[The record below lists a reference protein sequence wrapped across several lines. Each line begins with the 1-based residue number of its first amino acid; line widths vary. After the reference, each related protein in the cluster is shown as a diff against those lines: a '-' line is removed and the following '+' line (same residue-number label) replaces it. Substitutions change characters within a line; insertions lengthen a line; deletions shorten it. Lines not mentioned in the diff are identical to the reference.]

1 MTSVDH
7 KVAMLTLA
15 QERRAAGKP
24 VWERTVRGFRDI
36 LQRHDDDDVV
46 QTRGD
51 LVQVLKASSW
61 YKKADEYGELW
72 TLLDELVDVGNPEID
87 WDEGYNAQ
95 KHLNGLLDA
104 IYDLAD
110 EERVWLA

>member
-51 LVQVLKASSW
+51 LVQVLKASSSTL
-61 YKKADEYGELW
+61 GEKI
-72 TLLDELVDVGNPEID
+72 DPVPKRELT
-87 WDEGYNAQ
+87 
-95 KHLNGLLDA
+95 
-104 IYDLAD
+104 
-110 EERVWLA
+110 